1 MVGIARQTGQVPS
14 SPVELEDLSFEN
26 ELSKLLTDDELRR
39 GSSNN
44 NISCKSPKAVSSR
57 TNLPRQTHLAG
68 ILAFQA
74 EVKRH
79 KTPKVATK
87 TK

>member
-1 MVGIARQTGQVPS
+1 MVGIERQTGQVPS

-57 TNLPRQTHLAG
+57 TNLPRQTHFGWYLG
-68 ILAFQA
+68 ISS
-74 EVKRH
+74 RS
-79 KTPKVATK
+79 
-87 TK
+87 